1 MKSPLIRS
9 LLKQTPIN
17 KKAIPYLTFN
27 QLNFTNMKST
37 TNHNAWYKTA
47 KVFLGLAMINLF
59 FLSACKKSEEPSN
72 AALEE
77 PKEVSESPEVKPA
90 DPPANFKHQ
99 TALVNGVNIHYVIG
113 GTGEPLV
120 LVHGFG
126 QNWYM
131 WNRLL
136 PELSKHFTVI
146 APDLR
151 GVGESDKP
159 ESGYDKKTMATDIHE
174 LVKKLGYNNIN
185 LAGHD
190 IGLMVAYAYAAQ
202 YGNEVKKLA
211 LMDALLP
218 GIEPVW
224 SQVSASAWWFGF
236 FAWPTAGD
244 IVAGKEKEFLTNFW
258 PMVGH
263 VKDPFTPEETAEF
276 IRAYAVKDGA
286 KSSFKWFG
294 NFPQDGKDNLV
305 FAKTKLKMPLLAMR
319 GEFFAAAFLKEHS
332 KLVAV
337 NVSESKIAG
346 SGHWL
351 VQENTAQVQ
360 KDLLAFF
367 LAK

>member
-1 MKSPLIRS
+1 
-9 LLKQTPIN
+9 
-17 KKAIPYLTFN
+17 
-27 QLNFTNMKST
+27 
-37 TNHNAWYKTA
+37 
-47 KVFLGLAMINLF
+47 
-59 FLSACKKSEEPSN
+59 
-72 AALEE
+72 
-77 PKEVSESPEVKPA
+77 
-90 DPPANFKHQ
+90 
-99 TALVNGVNIHYVIG
+99 VNIHYVIG
-113 GTGEPLV
+113 GQGEPLV
-120 LVHGFG
+120 LIHGFG

-146 APDLR
+146 VPDLR

-159 ESGYDKKTMATDIHE
+159 EGGYDKKNMAKDIHE

-202 YGNEVKKLA
+202 YGTEVKKVA

-224 SQVSASAWWFGF
+224 SKVSASAWWFGF
-236 FAWPTAGD
+236 FAWPASGD
-244 IVAGKEKEFLTNFW
+244 IVKGKENEFLTNFW

-276 IRAYAVKDGA
+276 VRAYSVKDAA

-305 FAKTKLKMPLLAMR
+305 FAKTKLKMPLLAMG
-319 GEFFAAAFLKEHS
+319 GEYFAAAFLKDHS
-332 KLVAV
+332 KLVAE
-337 NVSESKIAG
+337 NVKEAKIAG
-346 SGHWL
+346 AGHWL

>member
-1 MKSPLIRS
+1 MKSISNQNLWSKTSKGFFGLLIIS
-9 LLKQTPIN
+9 FLSFASCN
-17 KKAIPYLTFN
+17 KK
-27 QLNFTNMKST
+27 
-37 TNHNAWYKTA
+37 
-47 KVFLGLAMINLF
+47 
-59 FLSACKKSEEPSN
+59 EEPIK
-72 AALEE
+72 AAAEE
-77 PKEVSESPEVKPA
+77 SITTADSAVTKPA
-90 DPPANFKHQ
+90 VPPANFKHE
-99 TALVNGVNIHYVIG
+99 TALVNGVKIHYVIG
-113 GTGEPLV
+113 GKGDPLV

-131 WNRLL
+131 WDRLL

-159 ESGYDKKTMATDIHE
+159 EGGYDKKTMATDIHE
-174 LVKKLGYNNIN
+174 LVKKLGYTNIN

-202 YGNEVKKLA
+202 YGSEVKKLA

-236 FAWPTAGD
+236 FAWPASGD
-244 IVAGKEKEFLTNFW
+244 IVKGKEKEFLTNFW

-263 VKDPFTPEETAEF
+263 VKDPFTPEEIAEF
-276 IRAYAVKDGA
+276 VRAYAVKDAA

-294 NFPQDGKDNLV
+294 NFPQDGKDNLI
-305 FAKTKLKMPLLAMR
+305 FMKTKLKMPLLAMG
-319 GEFFAAAFLKEHS
+319 GEYFAAAFLKDHS

-337 NVSESKIAG
+337 NVTESKIAG

>member
-1 MKSPLIRS
+1 MKTN
-9 LLKQTPIN
+9 LLKTTFLNLKSKTVQFLTFALLLLVLISCN
-17 KKAIPYLTFN
+17 KKTEETPVTE
-27 QLNFTNMKST
+27 T
-37 TNHNAWYKTA
+37 TPAASSETPETA
-47 KVFLGLAMINLF
+47 
-59 FLSACKKSEEPSN
+59 
-72 AALEE
+72 
-77 PKEVSESPEVKPA
+77 PA
-90 DPPANFKHQ
+90 NPPANFKHEY
-99 TALVNGVNIHYVIG
+99 AEVNGVKIHCVIG
-113 GTGEPLV
+113 GKGDPLV

-159 ESGYDKKTMATDIHE
+159 EGGYDKKNMAKDIHE

-202 YGNEVKKLA
+202 YGSEVKKVA

-236 FAWPTAGD
+236 FAWPASGD
-244 IVAGKEKEFLTNFW
+244 IVKGKEKEFLTNFW

-276 IRAYAVKDGA
+276 VRAYAVKDGA
-286 KSSFKWFG
+286 KSTFKWFG
-294 NFPQDGKDNLV
+294 AFPQDGKDNLV
-305 FAKTKLKMPLLAMR
+305 LAKTKLKMPLLAMG
-319 GEFFAAAFLKEHS
+319 GEYFAAAFLKEHS
-332 KLVAV
+332 KLVAE
-337 NVSESKIAG
+337 NVTESKIAG

>member
-1 MKSPLIRS
+1 MKSISKKIGQKSRMLFVS
-9 LLKQTPIN
+9 LFAIIFFILTACD
-17 KKAIPYLTFN
+17 KK
-27 QLNFTNMKST
+27 
-37 TNHNAWYKTA
+37 
-47 KVFLGLAMINLF
+47 G
-59 FLSACKKSEEPSN
+59 EPSKSV
-72 AALEE
+72 AQSTEQPVAG
-77 PKEVSESPEVKPA
+77 SEAKPA

-113 GTGEPLV
+113 GQGEPLV
-120 LVHGFG
+120 LIHGFG

-159 ESGYDKKTMATDIHE
+159 EGGYDKKNMAKDIHE

-202 YGNEVKKLA
+202 YGTEVKKVA

-224 SQVSASAWWFGF
+224 SKVSASAWWFGF
-236 FAWPTAGD
+236 FAWPASGD
-244 IVAGKEKEFLTNFW
+244 IVKGKEKEFLTNFW

-263 VKDPFTPEETAEF
+263 VKDPFTLEETAEF
-276 IRAYAVKDGA
+276 VRAYSVKDAA

-305 FAKTKLKMPLLAMR
+305 FAKTKLKMPLLAMG
-319 GEFFAAAFLKEHS
+319 GEYFAAAFLKDHS
-332 KLVAV
+332 KLVAE
-337 NVSESKIAG
+337 NVTEAKIAG

-351 VQENTAQVQ
+351 VQENTPQVQ

>member
-1 MKSPLIRS
+1 MKKIIDIVAILLFAATITLSTQAQSPA
-9 LLKQTPIN
+9 N
-17 KKAIPYLTFN
+17 
-27 QLNFTNMKST
+27 
-37 TNHNAWYKTA
+37 
-47 KVFLGLAMINLF
+47 
-59 FLSACKKSEEPSN
+59 
-72 AALEE
+72 
-77 PKEVSESPEVKPA
+77 
-90 DPPANFKHQ
+90 PPANFKHQ
-99 TALVNGVNIHYVIG
+99 TTHVNGVNIHYVIG
-113 GTGEPLV
+113 GKGELLV

-131 WNRLL
+131 WNRIL

-159 ESGYDKKTMATDIHE
+159 ATGYDKKTMANDIHE

-202 YGNEVKKLA
+202 FPTEVKKVA

-236 FAWPTAGD
+236 FSWPASGS
-244 IVAGKEKEFLTNFW
+244 IVSGKEREFLTNFW

-263 VKDPFTPEETAEF
+263 VQNPFTKEETDEF
-276 IRAYAVKDGA
+276 IRAYAVKGA
-286 KSSFKWFG
+286 VAGSFRWFG
-294 NFPQDGKDNLV
+294 AFPQDGKDNV
-305 FAKTKLKMPLLAMR
+305 EFAKQKLTMPLLAMG
-319 GEFFAAAFLKEHS
+319 GEYFAAAFLKDHS
-332 KLVAV
+332 GLVATQV
-337 NVSESKIAG
+337 TEVKIAG
-346 SGHWL
+346 SGHWV

-360 KDLLAFF
+360 EALLDFF
-367 LAK
+367 LDKE

>member
-1 MKSPLIRS
+1 MKKNV
-9 LLKQTPIN
+9 LKTAFLNFKIS
-17 KKAIPYLTFN
+17 AAHLLTFV
-27 QLNFTNMKST
+27 LLSLTLISCTK
-37 TNHNAWYKTA
+37 KT
-47 KVFLGLAMINLF
+47 
-59 FLSACKKSEEPSN
+59 EETSVTESKP
-72 AALEE
+72 AALTETAQAT
-77 PKEVSESPEVKPA
+77 PA
-90 DPPANFKHQ
+90 NPPANFKHA
-99 TALVNGVNIHYVIG
+99 TAEVNGIKMHYVIG
-113 GTGEPLV
+113 GKGDPLV

-159 ESGYDKKTMATDIHE
+159 ESGYDKKTMASDIHE
-174 LVKKLGYNNIN
+174 LVNQLGYKNIN

-202 YGNEVKKLA
+202 YGDGVKKIA

-218 GIEPVW
+218 GVEPVW
-224 SQVSASAWWFGF
+224 SNVKASAWWFGF
-236 FAWPTAGD
+236 FGWPASGD
-244 IVAGKEKEFLTNFW
+244 IVKGKEKEFLTNFW
-258 PMVGH
+258 PVVGH
-263 VKDPFTPEETAEF
+263 VKDPFTAEETTEF
-276 IRAYAVKDGA
+276 IRAYAVEGGTTA
-286 KSSFKWFG
+286 AFKWFG
-294 NFPQDGKDNLV
+294 AFDQDGKDNV
-305 FAKTKLKMPLLAMR
+305 IFMKKKLKMPLLAMG
-319 GEFFAAAFLKEHS
+319 GEYFAAAFLKDHS
-332 KLVAV
+332 KLVAE